1 MKNSTSSTIALKTKP
16 KHNSIE
22 VLEDESRVSEASSIR
37 SEKLSFKR
45 DIKPIYTNEE
55 NSNPDIALE
64 STLNQID
71 YFINRVKP
79 KIIEEY
85 EVELYQIKEKYH
97 ESSCGELKISDLIKS
112 FPLFCIPENHDSSQ
126 CISLNSD
133 EENFKET
140 LYKDRLLPIRHK
152 LINNLCDLISALL
165 VKWNIFNKA
174 KYEFRTNIRSQ
185 VIKILDVKTIC
196 SKPLNIEILWFCT
209 AIKEKLLPQFLTV
222 ELCQYSDLL
231 ESQVNEVF
239 KMLTEDF
246 IQCIPSIEDAV
257 GVKSRAY
264 RKKCMKKE
272 PIPYLGINTYTEL
285 KSPTII
291 GKLFQKKKLQESIT
305 LTSAIE
311 DLESIYRI
319 FEKELIGRFLLI
331 L

>member
-1 MKNSTSSTIALKTKP
+1 MKNSEFASIAP
-16 KHNSIE
+16 KRISYLNSKDI
-22 VLEDESRVSEASSIR
+22 LEDESRDSDASSIR
-37 SEKLSFKR
+37 IDKLSIKSAV
-45 DIKPIYTNEE
+45 KPIYTSEE
-55 NSNPDIALE
+55 NSNPDIEFGSAL
-64 STLNQID
+64 SQID
-71 YFINRVKP
+71 YFINKAKQ

-85 EVELYQIKEKYH
+85 EVQLYYIKEKYH
-97 ESSCGELKISDLIKS
+97 ESFCGELKISDLIMS
-112 FPLFCIPENHDSSQ
+112 FPLFYIQESLENSQ

-140 LYKDRLLPIRHK
+140 LIKDSLLPIRHK
-152 LINNLCDLISALL
+152 IISDLCNLISALL
-165 VKWNIFNKA
+165 VKWNIFNKV

-185 VIKILDVKTIC
+185 IIKIFDLKTIC
-196 SKPLNIEILWFCT
+196 RKPFNIEILWFCT

-231 ESQVNEVF
+231 ESQANEVF
-239 KMLTEDF
+239 KILTSDF
-246 IQCIPSIEDAV
+246 IPCIPTIEDAV
-257 GVKSRAY
+257 GINSRAY
-264 RKKCMKKE
+264 RKKFMKNE

-285 KSPTII
+285 KRPTLI
-291 GKLFQKKKLQESIT
+291 GKLFQKRKLQESIA